1 MTSDEQRSV
10 PTPVAGALGALALGI
25 VLLGVG
31 GFVRFHDNSGNG
43 SDQWILP
50 LGFLAAVVAVAGA
63 GIALVTAQSRRW
75 FGGALVLLDVVLVWQ
90 SASNDAFRFIWMA
103 DEGELFLLEV
113 AIGLIG
119 LVLLAMSIQPSRPAA
134 EAGGGHWLVRAA
146 LYLSGV
152 VVAVIVAFFIG
163 VSWYEEK
170 NCRQVAACD
179 DDDLSG
185 LVWGVSGSLIALAVG
200 VVLIVVTEL
209 VRRRQRKVGAPA

>member
-1 MTSDEQRSV
+1 MTTDEQRSV
-10 PTPVAGALGALALGI
+10 PTPAVGALGALALAI

-31 GFVRFHDNSGNG
+31 GFVRFHDNSGFG

-50 LGFLAAVVAVAGA
+50 LGFLAAVVAVGGA
-63 GIALVTAQSRRW
+63 GIALLSSQSRRW
-75 FGGALVLLDVVLVWQ
+75 FGGALVLLDIVLVWQ
-90 SASNDAFRFIWMA
+90 STTNDAFRFVWMA

-119 LVLLAMSIQPSRPAA
+119 LVLLATSIQPSGQAA
-134 EAGGGHWLVRAA
+134 GSHWLVRAA

-152 VVAVIVAFFIG
+152 VAAVIVAFFIG
-163 VSWYEEK
+163 VSRYESTH
-170 NCRQVAACD
+170 CQQVASCD

-209 VRRRQRKVGAPA
+209 VRRQRQTSVSA